1 LFVSLGMNRGA
12 QRYSNLAAAVEN
24 TITPPVK
31 VEHTQLLIGGR
42 FVDAVS
48 GKKCLALSIS

>member
-1 LFVSLGMNRGA
+1 MNRGV
-12 QRYSNLAAAVEN
+12 QRYNSNLAAALEN

-42 FVDAVS
+42 FVDAAS
-48 GKKCLALSIS
+48 GKKCFSLVNISE